1 MRDTSRRSRGRDR
14 YDDRNGQTDRTA
26 GYLPDRHRPDVDRR
40 QRAHEQTAKGRLF
53 SKGRA
58 TLVVSVTTDAPEFA
72 PALARSHASDDV
84 KTEIL
89 AITSASAP
97 GAEADGWRYSKSGP
111 RFSRL
116 LCPCVTLHVEPGF
129 TFIEKGLIC
138 LAQPLAWVQSDA
150 FASALKQVFGQTGT
164 GPALCSLRTLDRDRR
179 LGELKRQFA
188 TPSVHFIDIDAPG
201 FTPEKGYFQTEA
213 LPEYLASLRTTVAAI
228 AAEDHSTTSEAAF
241 LHGLPEACDPVT
253 IATRFHCAPH
263 GAASRIGWRGP
274 LHCTAVG
281 KVMLSQSGAPDSLD
295 LTAQTARTITDR
307 RRLSSRSAA
316 TGSRWMTK
324 SSCPACAAW
333 RCLGGTGR
341 PCWARSR
348 SPAGPGTFPILG
360 RWQRSF
366 PRSSPGRD
374 PPGATGRSSSPS
386 RPGPTLCLREVGCQF
401 APGLMRV
408 CMPCGL
414 AGTAPPGLA
423 QGAVVHSVESEP
435 QSPRFRRPPLRFRRA
450 RRGSG

>member
-1 MRDTSRRSRGRDR
+1 M
-14 YDDRNGQTDRTA
+14 
-26 GYLPDRHRPDVDRR
+26 
-40 QRAHEQTAKGRLF
+40 
-53 SKGRA
+53 
-58 TLVVSVTTDAPEFA
+58 VVSVTTDAPEFA

-307 RRLSSRSAA
+307 GRLAEALESVRRD
-316 TGSRWMTK
+316 G
-324 SSCPACAAW
+324 
-333 RCLGGTGR
+333 
-341 PCWARSR
+341 
-348 SPAGPGTFPILG
+348 
-360 RWQRSF
+360 
-366 PRSSPGRD
+366 
-374 PPGATGRSSSPS
+374 
-386 RPGPTLCLREVGCQF
+386 F
-401 APGLMRV
+401 AVDDEELLPGLRCVAVPWRDGAALLGAISVSGRTGDIPDPRKMATELSALV
-408 CMPCGL
+408 
-414 AGTAPPGLA
+414 AG
-423 QGAVVHSVESEP
+423 S
-435 QSPRFRRPPLRFRRA
+435 
-450 RRGSG
+450 